1 MTKIVSIVGA
11 RPQFIKAALLSR
23 QLRSQ
28 GCEERLVHTGQH
40 YDFNMSEVFFTE
52 LGLPEPDYYLGIG
65 SGSHGEQTG
74 KMLIEIEK
82 VLVEERPD
90 IVLIYGDTNS
100 TLAGALAAAKLHIP
114 VAHVEA
120 GLRSYNKLMPEEVNR
135 VLADAVASVL
145 FCPTETAVRNL
156 EKEGYVNT
164 LNGGCL
170 VGEDCMLPL
179 CDTKQPIIVNVGDVM
194 FDIANEIRVKL
205 NTEEILSK
213 YRLKAKSYVL
223 VTIHRAEN
231 TDNEKNLINIWG
243 ALLEIANQGMGVFFP
258 VHPRTLK
265 VLNTLGIPNETPP
278 ANMQLSDPVSYSE
291 MIALE
296 ENAKVIITDSGGV
309 QKEGYF
315 FHTPCVIPRSET
327 EWVELVESGWNVV
340 TGPVAKGIV
349 EEVFRISKDGVP
361 SEWRSFYGNGDA
373 AIKIVNILK
382 QMGEPR

>member
-1 MTKIVSIVGA
+1 MTKIVNIVGA

-23 QLRSQ
+23 RLREQ
-28 GCEERLVHTGQH
+28 KFEERLVHTGQH

-82 VLVEERPD
+82 VLLKERPD
-90 IVLIYGDTNS
+90 MVLVYGDTNS
-100 TLAGALAAAKLHIP
+100 TLAGALAATKLHIP

-145 FCPTETAVRNL
+145 FCPTEGAVRNL
-156 EKEGYVNT
+156 EKEGFVNT
-164 LNGGCL
+164 INGGCL
-170 VGEDCMLPL
+170 ISEDCILPAYNG
-179 CDTKQPIIVNVGDVM
+179 KESFVINVGDVM
-194 FDIANEIRVKL
+194 FDIAHEIKAKL
-205 NTEEILSK
+205 RTGDVLSK
-213 YRLKAKSYVL
+213 YHLQAKDYIL

-231 TDNEKNLINIWG
+231 TDNKENLMNIWE
-243 ALLEIANQGMGVFFP
+243 ALIEIASQGISVLFP
-258 VHPRTLK
+258 VHPRTKKALMAFRIDSK
-265 VLNTLGIPNETPP
+265 NLPTNL
-278 ANMQLSDPVSYSE
+278 QLVDPVSYSE

-327 EWVELVESGWNVV
+327 EWVELVECGWNVV
-340 TGPVAKGIV
+340 TGPNKERITQ
-349 EEVFRISKDGVP
+349 EVFRLSMDGVCP
-361 SEWRSFYGNGDA
+361 KWQSFYGNGDA
-373 AIKIVNILK
+373 AIKIVNVLRK
-382 QMGEPR
+382 MGEPG